1 MYFITNDITI
11 FKAPAT
17 EPQGDENTI
26 VVDEAFSEWD
36 SWDKPAV
43 HQQQQ
48 QQRQTSTSS
57 KQPVE
62 EPEPEPDYFSDLGL
76 APTIRK
82 QKKVRSYLV
91 LLFHFILFFAMR
103 WILMT

>member
-1 MYFITNDITI
+1 MFYSIAYFIINNITI

-48 QQRQTSTSS
+48 QHTSTSS

-91 LLFHFILFFAMR
+91 LIFLFMLCS
-103 WILMT
+103 LL